1 MSGEP
6 SGLRARARRL
16 LETGLARYALAA
28 AAFAGVALA
37 AQYPASRLHAGSRLE
52 SSLFRS
58 ETAAKRIFLER
69 QTAAMYLPQ
78 KGSLHYFWLGNDG
91 LAASSVWIKSAT
103 YVSREFNYRY
113 SGRKFAWLKKLYGTV
128 VDLDPHWQG
137 ACKLGAMLLSAV
149 GEDPGGALEILDKG
163 IAANPD
169 SWRLCYEAGLVC
181 LLAPGRSGDAARY
194 FRMAALRPGC
204 PDVVRQVIPRVV
216 AEAGRVD
223 LAIHHA
229 RDLADRFRDEAMG
242 ESMVRVLKELVSR
255 QEERLLGRAGA
266 RFRERRGSPPRELSD
281 VRRAFMMKE
290 FDMAWAEATNVF
302 ADEHERLLALY
313 RERNPDAAGDAGLE
327 SVVALGFLNRAVVDG
342 SFPAPESAD
351 ALGRPFRYH
360 PPTGTVRSEGLAAV
374 DVRRTLGILNAAS
387 VKFRSVEGRF
397 ASSLDEIAR
406 FFVEWIRA
414 GRSLQQGWTE
424 AFKDGRAPVH
434 PLAPWGERYI
444 HDPATG
450 RVHASWPEEAQPR
463 IGTE

>member
-1 MSGEP
+1 
-6 SGLRARARRL
+6 
-16 LETGLARYALAA
+16 
-28 AAFAGVALA
+28 VALT
-37 AQYPASRLHAGSRLE
+37 AQFPASRLHGKSRLG
-52 SSLFRS
+52 SSLFRG
-58 ETAAKRIFLER
+58 ETDAKRILLER
-69 QTAAMYLPQ
+69 QTTSMYLPH
-78 KGSLHYFWLGNDG
+78 GRSLHYFWLGNDG
-91 LAASSVWIKSAT
+91 LAANSVWIRSAT
-103 YVSREFNYRY
+103 YVSREFSYRY

-149 GEDPGGALEILDKG
+149 GEDPGGALELLDKG
-163 IAANPD
+163 ISANPD

-216 AEAGRVD
+216 AEAGQVD

-255 QEERLLGRAGA
+255 QQERLLGRAVA
-266 RFRERRGSPPRELSD
+266 RFRERKGTPPRALSE
-281 VRRAFMMKE
+281 VRRAFMMKK
-290 FDMAWAEATNVF
+290 FDMAWAEATRVF

-313 RERNPDAAGDAGLE
+313 RERNPDAPADTGLE
-327 SVVALGFLNRAVVDG
+327 RVVASGFLNEAVIDG
-342 SFPAPESAD
+342 SFPAPESTD

-360 PPTGTVRSEGLAAV
+360 APTGTVRSEGLAAV
-374 DVRRTLGILNAAS
+374 DVRRTLAVLRAGS
-387 VKFRSVEGRF
+387 VKFRSAEGRF
-397 ASSLDEIAR
+397 ASSLDDIAR
-406 FFVEWIRA
+406 FFAEWIRA

-424 AFKDGRAPVH
+424 VFKDGRAPVH

-444 HDPATG
+444 YDPATG
-450 RVHASWPEEAQPR
+450 GVRASWPEEARTKQGNR
-463 IGTE
+463 R